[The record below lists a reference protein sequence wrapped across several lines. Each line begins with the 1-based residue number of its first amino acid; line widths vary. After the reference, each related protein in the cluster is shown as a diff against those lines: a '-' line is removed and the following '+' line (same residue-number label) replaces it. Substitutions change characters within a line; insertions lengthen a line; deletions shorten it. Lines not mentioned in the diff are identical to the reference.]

1 MDAKTRLMILAPP
14 LLILGPVVLEAWI
27 LKYVARRTYDWRAT
41 LTSFAMFIGSVL
53 SRLVPLVIAMPGA
66 FWLYD
71 HRLFEPQKIG
81 AWSYVLLFL
90 GVEFLYYWGH
100 RLGHR
105 VRWFW
110 VTHGVHH
117 SSNDLNL
124 STTVRNG
131 WTDRVMANYIVY
143 APLALLG
150 FDPQAVLAGLAF
162 GLAYQF
168 WIHVEWIPTLGPIEG
183 ILNTPSA
190 HRVHHGSN
198 PEYVDR
204 NYGLVSMIFDRLFGT
219 YQPELDHVP
228 VRYGL
233 VEPIYTYNP
242 FKLAFFQLRLLI
254 DDLRRTRSAPEA
266 FGYLF
271 APPEWR
277 PDGNSRAS
285 SVEN

>member
-1 MDAKTRLMILAPP
+1 MDAKTHPMILAP
-14 LLILGPVVLEAWI
+14 LLMILGPVVLEAWI
-27 LKYVARRTYDWRAT
+27 LKFVARRPYDWRAT

-53 SRLVPLVIAMPGA
+53 SGLVPLFIAMPGA

-71 HRLFEPQKIG
+71 HRLFEPQRIG

-131 WTDRVMANYIVY
+131 WTDRIMANYIVY

-150 FDPQAVLAGLAF
+150 FDPQVVLADLAF

-168 WIHVEWIPTLGPIEG
+168 WSPRRVDSQARTHRGHPEHSVGASRPSREQSRVRGP
-183 ILNTPSA
+183 
-190 HRVHHGSN
+190 
-198 PEYVDR
+198 
-204 NYGLVSMIFDRLFGT
+204 
-219 YQPELDHVP
+219 
-228 VRYGL
+228 
-233 VEPIYTYNP
+233 
-242 FKLAFFQLRLLI
+242 QLRAGV
-254 DDLRRTRSAPEA
+254 DDFRSAVRHVSA
-266 FGYLF
+266 G
-271 APPEWR
+271 A
-277 PDGNSRAS
+277 
-285 SVEN
+285 